1 MPPKG
6 MLYSTSF
13 LYLNSCRGKVVS
25 LHPQKKIPM
34 IKRTKASLPKLIIHK
49 IGNKFNDTRNVF
61 SEAPVLF
68 DEESYNLL
76 LPYLLK
82 PFANL
87 TESYRFHHHADLE
100 LNEMRRYSKAI
111 FEDDEVFTDTS
122 RHILTHLYE
131 QSNSPNIKTG
141 DVMIAL
147 FEGVEYNEVSTNA
160 IGIFKIENKTEFFQT
175 YLEGSSLDI
184 VVQKGISSKK
194 IDKGCLVVNYQDEE
208 GYVVLSVDNN
218 NYDAQYWLRNFL
230 HAKYA
235 DDKNFHTQSYL
246 DLCRGFSGEVLK
258 ASYGTKEQSHF
269 LARAM
274 DFFKEND
281 TVNIHDF
288 KEVVLDLEEQRDL
301 FDQYKKTYE
310 SEREVLV
317 RNQFHLSEPVVKK
330 QKQKWRTEI
339 SLDTNIQIKLDVD
352 APEAS
357 SEFLELGYDEDKKMR
372 FYKVY
377 FNEEK

>member
-1 MPPKG
+1 MPEIDPCP
-6 MLYSTSF
+6 SHF
-13 LYLNSCRGKVVS
+13 EGKS
-25 LHPQKKIPM
+25 YHCILKKSEPM

-49 IGNKFNDTRNVF
+49 IGNKFNDTRNLF
-61 SEAPVLF
+61 SEATVVF
-68 DEESYNLL
+68 DEDSYNLL

-100 LNEMRRYSKAI
+100 LNEMRSYCKAI
-111 FEDDEVFTDTS
+111 FEDEEVFADTS

-131 QSNSPNIKTG
+131 QSNSANIKTG
-141 DVMIAL
+141 DVLIAL
-147 FEGVEYNEVSTNA
+147 LEGIEFNEVSTNA
-160 IGIFKIENKTEFFQT
+160 IGVFKIENKTEFFQT

-184 VVQKGISSKK
+184 AVQKGISSKK
-194 IDKGCLVVNYQDEE
+194 IDKGCLVVNYQDDE

-230 HAKYA
+230 HVKYA
-235 DDKNFHTQSYL
+235 DDKNFHTKAYL
-246 DLCRGFSGEVLK
+246 DLCREFSGEVLK
-258 ASYGTKEQSHF
+258 SEYGTREQSHF

-274 DFFKEND
+274 DYFKEND
-281 TVNIHDF
+281 TLNIHDF
-288 KEVVLDLEEQRDL
+288 KEEVLDMEEQRGL
-301 FDQYKKTYE
+301 FDEYKKSYE
-310 SEREVLV
+310 TEREVLV
-317 RNQFHLSEPVVKK
+317 RNQFHVSEAVVKK

-339 SLDTNIQIKLDVD
+339 RLDTNIQIRLDVD

-357 SEFLELGYDEDKKMR
+357 SEFLELGYDEEKKMR

-377 FNEEK
+377 FNEEA